1 MKKRVN
7 PMNKRRNVLL
17 CFICCLLMS
26 DQTFAYIDPATGS
39 LIIHGAIAALVG
51 ALAIIKFQFARV
63 KAFFNK
69 ILGRK
74 METPEGEENP
84 NLPETEID
92 QKD

>member
-7 PMNKRRNVLL
+7 PLNKRINVLL
-17 CFICCLLMS
+17 CFICFSLIS

-39 LIIHGAIAALVG
+39 LIIQGAIAALVG
-51 ALAIIKFQFARV
+51 ALAIIKFQFARI

-69 ILGRK
+69 IFYKK
-74 METPEGEENP
+74 METPEGEDNP

-92 QKD
+92 KKD